1 MNRLYNAF
9 TLFTSLLVEAVPF
22 LLIGVVLSSALILF
36 LDNNPWIKK
45 MPKNPILGS
54 ILGSFFGFCF
64 PVCECGN
71 IPVARSFL
79 LQGLPTSV
87 AVSFLLAAPTI
98 NPVVLWSTHVAFR
111 GQPEIFWLRIIF
123 SLTIAITVGCIFS
136 FQKDA
141 RPLLKPI
148 LARRLTALMI
158 QQEKEQAEA
167 KARANQTGDEAEKL
181 SLLTSGSFL
190 LSNDGQALKMD
201 DSLLKS
207 SAVTNSSRW
216 REKFNLFLTSVHN
229 EFKELGAILILG
241 SAIAA
246 SIQVFV
252 PREIILG
259 LGQDSIT
266 SIIAMM
272 VLAAVVSICSTV
284 DSFFVLSFASTFTTS
299 SLVAFLVFGPMID
312 IKAIGLMLSIFKP
325 RMIIY
330 LMFIAAQLTFI
341 LTLSYNY
348 FF

>member
-1 MNRLYNAF
+1 MSQLYNAF
-9 TLFTSLLVEAVPF
+9 TLFMSLLVEAMPF
-22 LLIGVVLSSALILF
+22 LLIGVLLSSGLILF
-36 LDNNPWIKK
+36 LEESPLLKK
-45 MPKNPILGS
+45 MPSNPILGS
-54 ILGSFFGFCF
+54 LIGSIFGFFF

-79 LQGLPTSV
+79 LKGLPTSV

-98 NPVVLWSTHVAFR
+98 NPVVLWSTYVAFR
-111 GQPEIFWLRIIF
+111 GQPEIFWLRILF
-123 SLTIAITVGCIFS
+123 SWTIAIAVGCIFS
-136 FQKDA
+136 LQSDP

-148 LARRLTALMI
+148 LAKRLTALMNESERPTKASFSGES
-158 QQEKEQAEA
+158 EKY
-167 KARANQTGDEAEKL
+167 R
-181 SLLTSGSFL
+181 LLNSGSFL
-190 LSNDGQALKMD
+190 LGEQGKTIKMD
-201 DSLLKS
+201 QKLLDKYAQNKKS
-207 SAVTNSSRW
+207 SSQW
-216 REKFNLFLTSVHN
+216 EEKGYLFLTNVSN
-229 EFKELGAILILG
+229 ELRELGAILILG

-252 PREIILG
+252 PREVILN

-266 SIIAMM
+266 SIVAMM
-272 VLAAVVSICSTV
+272 ILAAVVSICSTV

-325 RMIIY
+325 RMIVY

-341 LTLSYNY
+341 FTLSYNY